1 MVSSHVHWVV
11 EFLDELK
18 GTKKCIKELIAKSL
32 EASMNQTQW
41 LEEDLNETFMTVN
54 QTVAGRTGF
63 LRGFQKCF
71 A

>member
-41 LEEDLNETFMTVN
+41 LEEDLNEIVTPVNKTF
-54 QTVAGRTGF
+54 TG
-63 LRGFQKCF
+63 
-71 A
+71 

>member
-41 LEEDLNETFMTVN
+41 PEEDLNEIVTPVNKTF
-54 QTVAGRTGF
+54 ADEWI
-63 LRGFQKCF
+63 
-71 A
+71 